1 MVQTGI
7 LLTAIFTIQKCLSSV
22 FKATALSCSRKK
34 RVNISYVY
42 IYKSMYKKI
51 SLHRH
56 SRKCSICAVLRLI
69 GVFAVLCC
77 GCFFLFVCFLTVKHT
92 KHPLHHA
99 DSFPQC

>member
-1 MVQTGI
+1 
-7 LLTAIFTIQKCLSSV
+7 
-22 FKATALSCSRKK
+22 
-34 RVNISYVY
+34 
-42 IYKSMYKKI
+42 MYKKI

-99 DSFPQC
+99 DLIYKKDLHDPDSYDGVIAHLVPDILE